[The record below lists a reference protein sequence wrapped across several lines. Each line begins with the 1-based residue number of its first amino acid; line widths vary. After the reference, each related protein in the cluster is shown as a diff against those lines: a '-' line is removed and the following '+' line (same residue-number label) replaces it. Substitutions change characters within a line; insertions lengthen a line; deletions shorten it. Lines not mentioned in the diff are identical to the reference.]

1 MLPNK
6 QTWVISW
13 GGWRSWGG
21 RSGDNERLLFFFR
34 SPNFIASLWMG
45 LDRWLFGGLIF
56 EGPPSMR
63 RNFAFFFRFVYF
75 SLLTPRACC
84 QIKVHLCY
92 VYSQLIPLHALGKV
106 WLPDSILQQCEIL
119 AVHFSPNLRHQECWC
134 THLPGPREHST
145 WKAVI
150 DWFKRVWAC
159 SPYCTQ
165 TNRNG
170 YLCPACFW
178 WIQECFLCPSCP
190 TLIWKRWFDGFN
202 NVAGG

>member
-1 MLPNK
+1 
-6 QTWVISW
+6 
-13 GGWRSWGG
+13 
-21 RSGDNERLLFFFR
+21 
-34 SPNFIASLWMG
+34 MG

-63 RNFAFFFRFVYF
+63 RNFAFFFLVCLLQLAVVCNC
-75 SLLTPRACC
+75 SLCINHHSKGHQQRSGCAAKSRCTFAMCTASWY
-84 QIKVHLCY
+84 LCMLLAR
-92 VYSQLIPLHALGKV
+92 SGCLIASSNNV
-106 WLPDSILQQCEIL
+106 REIL

-134 THLPGPREHST
+134 THFIPGPREHST
-145 WKAVI
+145 WKALI

-159 SPYCTQ
+159 SPSCTQ

-178 WIQECFLCPSCP
+178 WIQEYFLCPSCP
-190 TLIWKRWFDGFN
+190 TLFWKCWFDGFN